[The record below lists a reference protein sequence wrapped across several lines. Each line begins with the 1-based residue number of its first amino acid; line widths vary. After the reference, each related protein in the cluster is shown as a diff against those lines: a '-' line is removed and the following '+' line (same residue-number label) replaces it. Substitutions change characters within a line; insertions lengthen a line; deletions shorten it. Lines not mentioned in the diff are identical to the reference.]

1 MPAAGDRATREK
13 KKVIACVNALI
24 FDRTYI
30 SAVKIIAL
38 TQFIF

>member
-13 KKVIACVNALI
+13 KEKELPVNALI